1 MQSQNQKIQ
10 DLSAG
15 LHRMEEMMSH
25 RMEEMMSQMMELMKP
40 SQGKGK
46 EPVVPET
53 QSNVNGTRVNP
64 IEIGANSNEGRG
76 ILPLPKGKE
85 NGDSGNS
92 SQGHKSSCNLRNSAM
107 KLKRRRREREENAG
121 LASGKIGGAD
131 NKHAHEL
138 KQENWFVMV
147 NISGEEKR
155 ISLIPITVSGIFAF
169 EQKQLSWVSL
179 ILSCNNF
186 PNVIRASEFADRSG
200 RPSQQ
205 SQPGLAG
212 NAGVDIEK
220 GHAIGQHEEETQKFS
235 KIRIRTLFPDNHKY
249 VWSGPRALVQREGSR
264 RRSCIDAAIEF

>member
-107 KLKRRRREREENAG
+107 KLKG
-121 LASGKIGGAD
+121 D
-131 NKHAHEL
+131 
-138 KQENWFVMV
+138 
-147 NISGEEKR
+147 
-155 ISLIPITVSGIFAF
+155 
-169 EQKQLSWVSL
+169 
-179 ILSCNNF
+179 
-186 PNVIRASEFADRSG
+186 
-200 RPSQQ
+200 
-205 SQPGLAG
+205 
-212 NAGVDIEK
+212 
-220 GHAIGQHEEETQKFS
+220 
-235 KIRIRTLFPDNHKY
+235 
-249 VWSGPRALVQREGSR
+249 
-264 RRSCIDAAIEF
+264 

>member
-138 KQENWFVMV
+138 KQEE
-147 NISGEEKR
+147 SQEG
-155 ISLIPITVSGIFAF
+155 
-169 EQKQLSWVSL
+169 EQKAIMFEKFHSENPLL
-179 ILSCNNF
+179 L
-186 PNVIRASEFADRSG
+186 NVC
-200 RPSQQ
+200 
-205 SQPGLAG
+205 
-212 NAGVDIEK
+212 
-220 GHAIGQHEEETQKFS
+220 
-235 KIRIRTLFPDNHKY
+235 RTLFPDNHKY

-264 RRSCIDAAIEF
+264 RRSCIDAAIEILMK

>member
-64 IEIGANSNEGRG
+64 IEIGANSNEGR
-76 ILPLPKGKE
+76 
-85 NGDSGNS
+85 
-92 SQGHKSSCNLRNSAM
+92 
-107 KLKRRRREREENAG
+107 
-121 LASGKIGGAD
+121 
-131 NKHAHEL
+131 
-138 KQENWFVMV
+138 
-147 NISGEEKR
+147 
-155 ISLIPITVSGIFAF
+155 
-169 EQKQLSWVSL
+169 EQ
-179 ILSCNNF
+179 
-186 PNVIRASEFADRSG
+186 SEFADRSG
-200 RPSQQ
+200 EKPSQQ

-212 NAGVDIEK
+212 NAGAVDQMYIEK
-220 GHAIGQHEEETQKFS
+220 GHAIGQHEEETQKVQQNKNKESQEGEQKAIMFEKFHS
-235 KIRIRTLFPDNHKY
+235 ENPLLLNVCRTLFPDNHKY

-264 RRSCIDAAIEF
+264 RRSCIYAAIEILMK